1 MQISN
6 RNRLLSASHYVPMT
20 KEEAKKKIQSI
31 VRRVEK
37 MIPLTY
43 VENLPPIDTKNP
55 DIPQWHDFED
65 EIWIKGSNID
75 QILREHTSLRKDK
88 SLLDSFLS
96 IATNRNAK
104 RGRQIFIILL
114 GYKHCAEYAPFL
126 IKQIDDPFVDGHI
139 ISTLNKMR
147 AYQYTSLIMPFTTD
161 KIAWIR
167 NEAKRYVS
175 RSRQI
180 TSGSTSPEKVG

>member
-1 MQISN
+1 
-6 RNRLLSASHYVPMT
+6 MT

-31 VRRVEK
+31 VSKVEK

-43 VENLPPIDTKNP
+43 VEDLPPIDKKNP

-65 EIWIKGSNID
+65 EIWIKGSDIE
-75 QILREHTSLRKDK
+75 QILREHKSLRKDK

-104 RGRQIFIILL
+104 RGRQIFIMLL
-114 GYKHCAEYAPFL
+114 EYKHCAEYAPLL

-139 ISTLNKMR
+139 IATLNKMR
-147 AYQYTSLIMPFTTD
+147 AYQYTSLIMPFTTH
-161 KIAWIR
+161 KIAWVR

-175 RSRQI
+175 RSKHCRY
-180 TSGSTSPEKVG
+180 